1 MFKSITLENFFSF
14 GKSTKIE
21 LNPDVNILVGINGS
35 GKSNFIR
42 AIELLYEGVANRKLE
57 SLINRKWGG
66 SESIC
71 HFHPS
76 MNQNLKLGFEFRG
89 KAIDDYHNEQ
99 KQSRISGMDDYFFFN
114 PVYEVAISAHKG
126 ATYSLSESYFSADD
140 LREQNLLPSEESHQ
154 ELLFANA
161 ESNDQNQLDRM
172 RKVINN
178 LAIYG
183 SFDTGPESNTRR
195 ITGFYTETKLLANG
209 ENLTTLLTYIQANHA
224 LAFDKIT
231 ESLREVNPNFKELVF
246 WTPVSGKTMLTLK
259 EKHLGRTVPVEF
271 ISDGT
276 LRFLLLLAIL
286 YNPKRGAVVC
296 LDEPE
301 MGLHP
306 DMINSVA
313 QGIKYAAQNGTQM
326 IVSTHSP
333 LLLNSFELEDL
344 LIFEKDEENQT
355 VVKRKSEEDF
365 KDWEGEFLAGQ
376 MWLRGQLGGV
386 RW

>member
-21 LNPDVNILVGINGS
+21 LNPGVNVLVGINGS

-42 AIELLYEGVANRKLE
+42 AIELLNSGLRDGGLKK
-57 SLINRKWGG
+57 LINGKWGG
-66 SESIC
+66 VDAIRFSSISRSPQIALD
-71 HFHPS
+71 FEIIPPPS
-76 MNQNLKLGFEFRG
+76 QVDPLFPEFKGFSVPPSYQLKLSGRGNADFQFEERLLLNDGENSIIEIDSIPDKMGPVLEPFDFLLIYTQIEGAEQR
-89 KAIDDYHNEQ
+89 AIGLH
-99 KQSRISGMDDYFFFN
+99 
-114 PVYEVAISAHKG
+114 
-126 ATYSLSESYFSADD
+126 
-140 LREQNLLPSEESHQ
+140 LP
-154 ELLFANA
+154 
-161 ESNDQNQLDRM
+161 
-172 RKVINN
+172 I
-178 LAIYG
+178 AIYSG
-183 SFDTGPESNTRR
+183 FDTTSSSVLRR
-195 ITGFYTETKLLANG
+195 LGGYQDQKRLVPGG
-209 ENLTTLLTYIQANHA
+209 ENLIGLLAEINSNDIAT
-224 LAFDKIT
+224 FEKIS
-231 ESLREVNPNFKELVF
+231 EELRQVNPNFKELAF
-246 WTPVSGKTMLTLK
+246 STPLAGKTMLAIK
-259 EKHLGRTVPVEF
+259 EKYLNRTVPIDF

-286 YNPKRGAVVC
+286 YNPNRGAVVC

-313 QGIKYAAQNGTQM
+313 KGIKYAAETGTQM
-326 IVSTHSP
+326 IISTHSP

-344 LIFEKDEENQT
+344 LIFEKDNDNQT

-365 KDWEGEFLAGQ
+365 KDWEGAFLAGQ